1 MTQNEINKK
10 KVLEELG
17 AVEVIPL
24 PSKELAEELRKSY
37 LELLDIEISSFF
49 PYHHTSKRNTE
60 RRIERRRFMIM
71 TTQEILDYHNK
82 QIQERENKTK
92 EYVQSLK
99 CATNNSESNLHF
111 P

>member
-24 PSKELAEELRKSY
+24 PSKELAEELRKGY

-49 PYHHTSKRNTE
+49 PYRHTSKRNA
-60 RRIERRRFMIM
+60 ERRRFMIM

-82 QIQERENKTK
+82 QIQERENKTN
-92 EYVQSLK
+92 EYVKSLER
-99 CATNNSESNLHF
+99 TINNPESNLHF